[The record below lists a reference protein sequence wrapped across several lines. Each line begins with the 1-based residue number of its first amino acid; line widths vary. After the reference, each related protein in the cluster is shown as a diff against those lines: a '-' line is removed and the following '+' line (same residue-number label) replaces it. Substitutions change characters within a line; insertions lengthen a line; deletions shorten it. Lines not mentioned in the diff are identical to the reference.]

1 MPENERERKL
11 QEICSAALKR
21 GASLRTDFLR
31 QACGDDA
38 KLRHEAE
45 SLLGYA
51 EKLDGFLETPALSKV
66 GLVGATDE
74 GGSLVGQTLGPYS
87 VLSLLGAG
95 GMGEV
100 YWARDTR
107 LGRLV
112 ALKTLHPDVAADP
125 ERKRRLLLEAQAA
138 SALNDPHIVALYDMG
153 SADGTDF
160 LVMEYVPGETLDKV
174 IARGGLEVQQALA
187 YATAIADALARAHKA
202 GDHPSGPE
210 AGQHHGDR

>member
-1 MPENERERKL
+1 MPDSERERRL
-11 QEICSAALKR
+11 EEIYSAALKQDESER
-21 GASLRTDFLR
+21 RKFLPE
-31 QACGDDA
+31 ACGDDTA
-38 KLRHEAE
+38 LRQEIE
-45 SLLGYA
+45 SLLGD
-51 EKLDGFLETPALSKV
+51 ERKLGDFLEKPALE
-66 GLVGATDE
+66 ATAFSMASGQE
-74 GGSLVGQTLGPYS
+74 RSLVGHMLGPYD
-87 VLSLLGAG
+87 VLSLLGAN

-100 YWARDTR
+100 YSARDTR

-112 ALKTLHPDVAADP
+112 ALKTLYPDMAADP
-125 ERKRRLLLEAQAA
+125 ERQRRLLLEAKAA